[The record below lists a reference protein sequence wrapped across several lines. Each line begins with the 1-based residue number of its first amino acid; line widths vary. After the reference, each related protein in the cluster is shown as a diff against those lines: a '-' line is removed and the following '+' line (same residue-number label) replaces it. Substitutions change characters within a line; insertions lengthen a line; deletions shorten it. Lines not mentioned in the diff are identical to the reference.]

1 MFEVDAEAYGRFMGR
16 FSRPLAVLF
25 ADAVGVRP
33 GQRALD
39 VGCGTGALTDVLV
52 ERLGVDA
59 VSAADPSASFVATV
73 RARYPSMNVRHTTA
87 EDLDVGPAA
96 YDVVLASLAVHFMH
110 DAVRGLGA
118 MARAASPD
126 GVVGATV
133 WDHAGGRGPLA
144 EFWSAVRSLDPGA
157 PDESH
162 LPGVREG
169 HLAELLRDAGARR
182 VEATSLSVEV
192 RHDGFDAWWQP
203 YTLGVGP
210 AGEYVASLDAAS
222 RARLEARLRE
232 RLPDGPFATTALAW
246 TAWGAGRG

>member
-1 MFEVDAEAYGRFMGR
+1 MGR

-59 VSAADPSASFVATV
+59 VSAADPSASFVAAV
-73 RARYPSMNVRHTTA
+73 RARYPSMEVLQTTA
-87 EDLDVGPAA
+87 EALDVGTAS

-118 MARAASPD
+118 MARAASAD
-126 GVVGATV
+126 GIVGATV

-157 PDESH
+157 RDESH

-169 HLAELLRDAGARR
+169 HLAELLRDAGARA
-182 VEATSLSVEV
+182 VEATALSVEV
-192 RHDGFDAWWQP
+192 HHDGFDAWWQP

-210 AGEYVASLDAAS
+210 AGEHVAALDAAS
-222 RARLEARLRE
+222 RARLEELLRE
-232 RLPDGPFATTALAW
+232 RLPDGPFTTTALAW